1 MRAPALLLICL
12 APLALGGCDGSVDPL
27 GLFPEPTRVEAA
39 PLELTGR
46 VVDAADLIPD
56 LIEADLTAQLETL
69 ERDTKAQFVVVTT
82 PGLQGMTIAD
92 FGLKLSRGWGLG
104 DKDRNDGLLLIVAPN
119 ERKVRIE
126 VGYGLEKPLP
136 DDRCAE
142 FIQMILP
149 SFRQGDYVAGIETV
163 VDLLDRELRTK
174 LETTT

>member
-1 MRAPALLLICL
+1 MA
-12 APLALGGCDGSVDPL
+12 
-27 GLFPEPTRVEAA
+27 LFPEPTRVETA

-56 LIEADLTAQLETL
+56 LIEADLTSQLETL

-82 PGLQGMTIAD
+82 PGLKGMTITD
-92 FGLKLSRGWGLG
+92 YGLKLGRGWGLG

-126 VGYGLEKPLP
+126 VGYGLETPLP
-136 DDRCAE
+136 DDRCVE

-149 SFRQGDYVAGIETV
+149 SFRRGDYVAGIETA

-174 LETTT
+174 LEPNT